1 MKILLWMDGCEAT
14 AIKQSGKEFKEV
26 DATEVESEKK
36 EESRSYFAQTR
47 SWTTMSLQAER
58 GERLGMTRLG
68 AVFLTD
74 RMSRYLSTIHIKVLV
89 GVLDNK

>member
-47 SWTTMSLQAER
+47 S
-58 GERLGMTRLG
+58 
-68 AVFLTD
+68 
-74 RMSRYLSTIHIKVLV
+74 
-89 GVLDNK
+89 